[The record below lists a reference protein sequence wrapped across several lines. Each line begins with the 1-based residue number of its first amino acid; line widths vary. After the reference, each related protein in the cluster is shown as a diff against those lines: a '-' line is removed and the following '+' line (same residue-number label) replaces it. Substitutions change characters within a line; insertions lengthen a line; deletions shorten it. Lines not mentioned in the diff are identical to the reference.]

1 MNRVR
6 MFGPLGASSGYG
18 NAAKG
23 FAEAFSQSDIPT
35 KFQFGKEAEIT
46 YQEFMDS
53 LRKYNG
59 DTNVDFYLHGPP
71 WSKHKSQAYKIGYF
85 YWEADRLPINWER
98 MINQVDELWVPC
110 GLVETACRR
119 AKFRGPIKV
128 VPTPGRAWEHDQRIV
143 IPSDFSDNFVV
154 SEDVFKFY
162 SIFQWHERKG
172 YKELLKAYFTTFT
185 ERDKVLLILKVNPLN
200 VGQYTKP
207 NIKRDILDIK
217 RRLNQ
222 KYYPKLFLSSD
233 ILDPIYLQ
241 ALHNTGDCYV
251 AAHRGEGWG
260 VPIHDAMMAQNHL
273 IVTRFGGITEHLDSN
288 SAHII
293 EHKIGP
299 VSGMDWSPLY
309 GDYQNWAYPSIRS
322 ISQNMQEVFKNPKR
336 HSDKALRAK
345 EIADQMSVQAVAK
358 IISKELSNLR
368 KR

>member
-162 SIFQWHERKG
+162 SIFQWTERKNPKCMLQA
-172 YKELLKAYFTTFT
+172 YWSAFTKNDNVMLVLKAYGANDSPSSINLIRSAIRGYKAELAGGKPLYDFPP
-185 ERDKVLLILKVNPLN
+185 VYLLPKI
-200 VGQYTKP
+200 
-207 NIKRDILDIK
+207 ISDDDIA
-217 RRLNQ
+217 
-222 KYYPKLFLSSD
+222 Y
-233 ILDPIYLQ
+233 
-241 ALHNTGDCYV
+241 LHNTGHCLV
-251 AAHRGEGWG
+251 STARGEGWNISAATAILMNKPIISSVYGG
-260 VPIHDAMMAQNHL
+260 VVDFL
-273 IVTRFGGITEHLDSN
+273 DKTEYYAAN
-288 SAHII
+288 SDGMI
-293 EHKIGP
+293 P
-299 VSGMDWSPLY
+299 VSGMPW
-309 GDYQNWAYPSIRS
+309 IRWYTS
-322 ISQNMQEVFKNPKR
+322 EQHWGNPNCASVSHLMREVFNEQIKVVAYRDIGMN
-336 HSDKALRAK
+336 
-345 EIADQMSVQAVAK
+345 IVSVGQLIRR
-358 IISKELSNLR
+358 IITAH
-368 KR
+368 